1 MMPPDHPRMDREART
16 IRCMIDIYCR
26 DKHASASHGLC
37 AACSELR
44 DYALARL
51 DRCPFQEDKPA
62 CADCTVHCYKPD
74 RRQQVREVMRYAG
87 PRMFWRHPIL
97 ALAHWFVDRRRE
109 PPTLAGRP
117 TRP

>member
-16 IRCMIDIYCR
+16 IRCMIEIYCR
-26 DKHASASHGLC
+26 DKHASAGGGLC
-37 AACSELR
+37 PACAELR
-44 DYALARL
+44 EYALARL
-51 DRCPFQEDKPA
+51 SKCPFEEDKPT

-74 RRQQVREVMRYAG
+74 QRERVREVMRHAG
-87 PRMFWRHPIL
+87 PRMLWRHPFL
-97 ALAHWFVDRRRE
+97 ALAHWLVDRRRE